1 VTLKIDGRRG
11 ILPEP
16 PDHPRHNRRTDQ
28 QPGHQRKKRHRRSAT
43 STTLDARIITPRLHQ
58 NIALHPSI
66 VSRVGLQASL
76 QQISIPR
83 EPLKRKFQAS
93 VLTVQAPRG
102 ATNGAEMQDAETYE
116 RYASECER
124 IARTMSGEK
133 RQSLLAI
140 AQAWR
145 ELAREAKRRA
155 KSPEP

>member
-1 VTLKIDGRRG
+1 L
-11 ILPEP
+11 
-16 PDHPRHNRRTDQ
+16 
-28 QPGHQRKKRHRRSAT
+28 SAE
-43 STTLDARIITPRLHQ
+43 
-58 NIALHPSI
+58 
-66 VSRVGLQASL
+66 VGLQASL
-76 QQISIPR
+76 QQISILR

-93 VLTVQAPRG
+93 VLAVQAPRG